1 MHKNKATAFFWQRIY
16 SRWLTWCSRTTSAFA
31 QLRFRRPTT
40 SRELGTYYETRACN
54 YLRARGLITVARNYV
69 SRGGEIDL
77 IMRDGGELV
86 FVEVRMRNSNHHG
99 GAAQSVDARKLNK
112 IRRAV
117 NSYLSKYSKRPPF
130 RLDLVAFEPGQH
142 SEPHWWR
149 AVPLA

>member
-1 MHKNKATAFFWQRIY
+1 MHSNKATASFWQMIRCC
-16 SRWLTWCSRTTSAFA
+16 WLTWCFRATSVFA
-31 QLRFRRPTT
+31 APRFRRRTT
-40 SRELGTYYETRACN
+40 SRELGAYYETRACN
-54 YLRARGLITVARNYV
+54 YLRAHGLITVARNYAN
-69 SRGGEIDL
+69 RGGEIDL
-77 IMRDGGELV
+77 IMRDGVELV

-112 IRRAV
+112 IRRAA

-142 SEPHWWR
+142 NEPHWWR